1 MERSVRFL
9 FIIRN
14 SLFIIQAFYRYH
26 KNLNLLNLSL
36 ISTSNKRRE
45 MNIAENIDIKTP
57 SARVKANPL
66 TRLAL
71 KKYKTAQVKRVEIL
85 ESRMDGQARAN
96 PSRTACPAFLPNRDS
111 SRIRAKIRILA
122 STAMPIDKINPTM
135 PAKVSVT
142 DISLK
147 RARARNV

>member
-26 KNLNLLNLSL
+26 KNLSLLNLSL

-57 SARVKANPL
+57 IAKVSAKPL
-66 TRLAL
+66 IKLAL

-85 ESRMDGQARAN
+85 ESRIDGQARAK
-96 PSRTACPAFLPNRDS
+96 PSRTA
-111 SRIRAKIRILA
+111 
-122 STAMPIDKINPTM
+122 
-135 PAKVSVT
+135 
-142 DISLK
+142 
-147 RARARNV
+147 